1 MNCSSALGKRNA
13 ENAMMEP
20 KPPYDNSEQQQQKA
34 VRDHERVQQLF
45 WQAVEKPPEERIHWI
60 NGLSIPADIAKLV
73 IAAVRADLEAPPDPQ
88 EVDPQKAS
96 LAETINVTSTRI
108 HDANA
113 GRRLPVIPNYE
124 ILEEIDRGGM
134 GIVYKARQFRPD
146 RLVAVKMMRTGAFS
160 SAQDI
165 ERFLHE
171 ANAASQLAHAAVV
184 PVHEVGE
191 INGEPFIVMK
201 LINGATLEKLL
212 KGGALT
218 TTEAVEKLRVVAYA
232 IADAHEHGIIH
243 RDLKPANILIEHT
256 TGQPWVMDFGLAKN
270 LQADSNLTSVGDIM
284 GTPGY
289 MAPEQATGQA
299 STASP
304 AADVYGLGAILYR
317 ILTGRPPIEAADGDF
332 ARTMQLIREH
342 DIISPRERDRRIP
355 VDLNALCVKS
365 LETDPARRYSNAGE
379 FAADLR
385 RCLEGESIQAR
396 PSGII
401 RRVQRWARHRPGVA
415 VTICMLLVFYT
426 YHLIADLA
434 GLLPGDEGFK
444 RSINYVVPLAILNA
458 AIWQWWLQRTSGA
471 AWTLYAWSTGEVLLL
486 TTVIF
491 SGDGA
496 RSGLIPA
503 MFVLVAAS
511 SLRCRALLIGYVTIL
526 TMLSYGFLWIH
537 TSVVRQQPVG
547 ALTGIPVL
555 LAFALM
561 GVVQFIAINRS
572 SASFEAPGDGLP
584 GKISRS

>member
-1 MNCSSALGKRNA
+1 M
-13 ENAMMEP
+13 
-20 KPPYDNSEQQQQKA
+20 
-34 VRDHERVQQLF
+34 
-45 WQAVEKPPEERIHWI
+45 
-60 NGLSIPADIAKLV
+60 
-73 IAAVRADLEAPPDPQ
+73 
-88 EVDPQKAS
+88 
-96 LAETINVTSTRI
+96 
-108 HDANA
+108 
-113 GRRLPVIPNYE
+113 
-124 ILEEIDRGGM
+124 
-134 GIVYKARQFRPD
+134 
-146 RLVAVKMMRTGAFS
+146 
-160 SAQDI
+160 
-165 ERFLHE
+165 
-171 ANAASQLAHAAVV
+171 
-184 PVHEVGE
+184 
-191 INGEPFIVMK
+191 
-201 LINGATLEKLL
+201 
-212 KGGALT
+212 
-218 TTEAVEKLRVVAYA
+218 
-232 IADAHEHGIIH
+232 
-243 RDLKPANILIEHT
+243 
-256 TGQPWVMDFGLAKN
+256 
-270 LQADSNLTSVGDIM
+270 
-284 GTPGY
+284 
-289 MAPEQATGQA
+289 
-299 STASP
+299 
-304 AADVYGLGAILYR
+304 
-317 ILTGRPPIEAADGDF
+317 
-332 ARTMQLIREH
+332 
-342 DIISPRERDRRIP
+342 
-355 VDLNALCVKS
+355 
-365 LETDPARRYSNAGE
+365 
-379 FAADLR
+379 
-385 RCLEGESIQAR
+385 
-396 PSGII
+396 
-401 RRVQRWARHRPGVA
+401 QRWARHRPGVA

>member
-1 MNCSSALGKRNA
+1 MT
-13 ENAMMEP
+13 EP
-20 KPPYDNSEQQQQKA
+20 KPPSDNSAQLRSVA
-34 VRDHERVQQLF
+34 VRDYERVQQLF
-45 WQAVEKPPEERIHWI
+45 WQAVEKPPAERISWV
-60 NGLSIPADIAKLV
+60 NSQSLPADIVRQV
-73 IAAVRADLEAPPDPQ
+73 IAAVRADLAADADIREPDPQ
-88 EVDPQKAS
+88 HAALAGIISAASGKRHDPS
-96 LAETINVTSTRI
+96 G
-108 HDANA
+108 
-113 GRRLPVIPNYE
+113 GRRLPEIPNYE

-146 RLVAVKMMRTGAFS
+146 RVVAIKMMRMGAFS
-160 SAQDI
+160 SALDV

-184 PVHEVGE
+184 PVYEVGE

-201 LINGATLEKLL
+201 FINGATLEKLL
-212 KGGALT
+212 QRNALT
-218 TTEAVEKLRVVAYA
+218 TTEAIKKLRVVAYA

-243 RDLKPANILIEHT
+243 RDLKPANILIEQT
-256 TGQPWVMDFGLAKN
+256 TGQPWVMDFGLAKS
-270 LQADSNLTSVGDIM
+270 LQAESNLTSAGDIM

-355 VDLNALCVKS
+355 SELNALCVKS
-365 LETDPARRYSNAGE
+365 LETDPAQRYPNAGE

-401 RRVQRWARHRPGVA
+401 RRVQRWARHHPGFA

-426 YHLIADLA
+426 YHMIADLA

-444 RSINYVVPLAILNA
+444 RSVNYVVPLAILNA
-458 AIWQWWLQRTSGA
+458 AVWQWWLQRTGGT
-471 AWTLYAWSTGEVLLL
+471 AWTLYVWATGEVLLL
-486 TTVIF
+486 TTLIF

-496 RSGLIPA
+496 RSGLTPA

-511 SLRCRALLIGYVTIL
+511 SLRCRALLIGYVTAL
-526 TMLSYGFLWIH
+526 TMLSYGFLWVH
-537 TSVVRQQPVG
+537 TVVIRQQTVA

-555 LAFALM
+555 LAFALI
-561 GVVQFIAINRS
+561 GVVQYIALNRS
-572 SASFEAPGDGLP
+572 SASFEATGEGLP
-584 GKISRS
+584 RKISRG

>member
-1 MNCSSALGKRNA
+1 MT
-13 ENAMMEP
+13 EP
-20 KPPYDNSEQQQQKA
+20 KPPCDNSEQRRREA

-45 WQAVEKPPEERIHWI
+45 WQAVEKPAEERIPWVKSQS
-60 NGLSIPADIAKLV
+60 LPVDIAKKV
-73 IAAVRADLEAPPDPQ
+73 MAAVRADLEANADLQ
-88 EVDPQKAS
+88 ELDPQKAS
-96 LAETINVTSTRI
+96 LAETINVTSTKM
-108 HDANA
+108 HDLNA
-113 GRRLPVIPNYE
+113 GRRLPEIPNYE

-146 RLVAVKMMRTGAFS
+146 RLVAVKMMRMGAFS

-184 PVHEVGE
+184 PVYEVGE

-201 LINGATLEKLL
+201 FINGATLEKLL
-212 KGGALT
+212 KGNALT
-218 TTEAVEKLRVVAYA
+218 TTEAIDKLRVVAYA

-355 VDLNALCVKS
+355 VDLNALCLKS
-365 LETDPARRYSNAGE
+365 LETDPSRRYPDAGE

-401 RRVQRWARHRPGVA
+401 RRVQRWARHRPGLA
-415 VTICMLLVFYT
+415 VTICMLMVFYA
-426 YHLIADLA
+426 YHVIADLA

-444 RSINYVVPLAILNA
+444 RSVNYVVPLAILNA

-471 AWTLYAWSTGEVLLL
+471 AWTLYAWTTGEVLLL

-503 MFVLVAAS
+503 MFVLVAVS
-511 SLRCRALLIGYVTIL
+511 SLRCRAFLIGYVTIL
-526 TMLSYGFLWIH
+526 IMLSYGFLWIH
-537 TSVVRQQPVG
+537 TAIVRQQTVG
-547 ALTGIPVL
+547 ALTGVPVL
-555 LAFALM
+555 LALALI
-561 GVVQFIAINRS
+561 GLVQYIALNRS
-572 SASFEAPGDGLP
+572 SASFEATGEGLP
-584 GKISRS
+584 RRISRV